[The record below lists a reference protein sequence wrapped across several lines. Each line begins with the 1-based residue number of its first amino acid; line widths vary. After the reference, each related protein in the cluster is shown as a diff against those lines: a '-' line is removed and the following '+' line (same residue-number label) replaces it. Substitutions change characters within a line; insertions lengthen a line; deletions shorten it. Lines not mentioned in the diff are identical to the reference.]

1 LMARGLRK
9 HLKRLSAPRHWMLS
23 KMGGVFAPRPSSGP
37 HKLRESLPL
46 TILVRN
52 RLKYALNGREVNAIL
67 HQRHVQI
74 DGKVRTNN
82 TYPAGF
88 MDVVTLKQTG
98 ENFRLLYDVKGR
110 FLVQKISP
118 AEAKFKLC
126 KIKKVWIGA
135 KGVPYIN
142 THDGR
147 TLRYADPLIRVNDT
161 IKLDLET
168 NKITEYVK
176 FEAGNLAMITGGRNT
191 GRVGVIVR
199 KEKHPGSFD
208 IVEVKDAANQTF
220 STRAV
225 NVFVIGK
232 GTKSIVSLPRAKGV
246 KKSIVEEL
254 NHRLQKSN
262 PHAAPIAPPTNVK

>member
-1 LMARGLRK
+1 
-9 HLKRLSAPRHWMLS
+9 
-23 KMGGVFAPRPSSGP
+23 
-37 HKLRESLPL
+37 
-46 TILVRN
+46 
-52 RLKYALNGREVNAIL
+52 
-67 HQRHVQI
+67 
-74 DGKVRTNN
+74 
-82 TYPAGF
+82 
-88 MDVVTLKQTG
+88 MDVVTIKQTG

-118 AEAKFKLC
+118 SEAKFKLC

-176 FEAGNLAMITGGRNT
+176 FEPGNLVMVTGGRNT
-191 GRVGVIVR
+191 GRVGVIVH

-208 IVEVKDAANQTF
+208 IVEVKDSTNQSF
-220 STRAV
+220 STRAE

-246 KKSIVEEL
+246 KKTIVEEL
-254 NHRLQKSN
+254 NYRLHKNN
-262 PHAAPIAPPTNVK
+262 PHAAPVVAPTDV